1 MQQTTRWWYKKT
13 TRKMA
18 RLPPEPKESEKHPE
32 TDKTHLNPTPTT
44 TVFWSASQK
53 KLHDNFENLPAA

>member
-1 MQQTTRWWYKKT
+1 
-13 TRKMA
+13 MA
-18 RLPPEPKESEKHPE
+18 RLPPEPKEREKHPE